1 MKKTLKGFTVYL
13 DLDGVMANFDKA
25 WYDSYGFTKDD
36 WEYRQEHVAKK
47 APFFFLEL
55 EEMPD
60 AVKLWKYLVKSDA
73 ELKVL
78 TARPKRIW
86 TNGEADEQKRTWFA
100 KRFCPKTE
108 VIVCYGE
115 EKQKYAGPTTI
126 LIDDRVRNVA
136 QFSFAG
142 GIGILHRDAKHTI
155 QYLKEIKILNGEKQ

>member
-1 MKKTLKGFTVYL
+1 MKKTLRGFTVYL

-25 WYDSYGFTKDD
+25 WYEDYGLTEED
-36 WEYRQEHVAKK
+36 WEYRQEEVAKM

-55 EEMPD
+55 EEMPG
-60 AVKLWKYLVKSDA
+60 AVKLWKYLVKSEA
-73 ELKVL
+73 TVKVL

-86 TNGEADEQKRTWFA
+86 TDGEADEQKKIWFA
-100 KRFCPKTE
+100 KRFSPLTE

-115 EKQKYAGPTTI
+115 EKQKYAAPMAI

-155 QYLKEIKILNGEKQ
+155 QYLKEIKKLNGEKQ

>member
-55 EEMPD
+55 
-60 AVKLWKYLVKSDA
+60 
-73 ELKVL
+73 VL

>member
-60 AVKLWKYLVKSDA
+60 AVKLSKSLLRVQNA
-73 ELKVL
+73 SGLM
-78 TARPKRIW
+78 A
-86 TNGEADEQKRTWFA
+86 KRTSRRELGSPNA
-100 KRFCPKTE
+100 SVRKRKSSSATGKRSRSTPDPPRF
-108 VIVCYGE
+108 
-115 EKQKYAGPTTI
+115 
-126 LIDDRVRNVA
+126 
-136 QFSFAG
+136 
-142 GIGILHRDAKHTI
+142 
-155 QYLKEIKILNGEKQ
+155 